1 MPMLTTLRIGLPVWP
16 FQSPA
21 RTRSRE
27 ARHPVEHLVDLLD
40 DVVAVDDQ
48 RALARHP
55 QRDVQHGAVLGD
67 VDVLAAEHRVAALG
81 EPRLLGERRRAA
93 RSVSSVIRFFE

>member
-1 MPMLTTLRIGLPVWP
+1 MPMLITLRIGLPVWP
-16 FQSPA
+16 FHSPE
-21 RTRSRE
+21 RTRSAN

-40 DVVAVDDQ
+40 DVLPVDDQ

-55 QRDVQHGAVLGD
+55 QRDVKNRAILRD

-81 EPRLLGERRRAA
+81 DAALVGELRRAA
-93 RSVSSVIRFFE
+93 SASRR